1 LLRADKTETRS
12 SKRKLARENSHSS
25 AVTVADYRHKHE
37 NRKNVPD
44 AGLAIYND
52 KPQQPVDSS
61 YDPHLDPQ
69 LIWTGKSE
77 RPSFEV
83 ETVSLHIH
91 ERVSTQAILKPVQR
105 TELYQQLRLF
115 ADTDCPLTSE

>member
-12 SKRKLARENSHSS
+12 SKRKRGRENSTS
-25 AVTVADYRHKHE
+25 AVTVADYRHNREK
-37 NRKNVPD
+37 RKNVPD

-52 KPQQPVDSS
+52 KPLQPVNYD

-69 LIWTGKSE
+69 LIWTGKLE

-91 ERVSTQAILKPVQR
+91 ERISTRSTRIPMLWR
-105 TELYQQLRLF
+105 T
-115 ADTDCPLTSE
+115 